1 MSLCLSLSLPL
12 SLSLLCF
19 CLCVK
24 KKLNNK
30 EPVNLRGVR
39 KEKKNQTN
47 RHCSKF
53 IPFAKYLSRG
63 RIVGRDVGFGS
74 HGNRIDCQK
83 KAPPHHHPHT
93 HTSRIEKEKTK
104 AIAVLE
110 RSLSSTVG
118 HYSLAPHICFL
129 LCWQDIDLVPT
140 DIAAGLM
147 LVEQQQKCREE
158 NLSTI
163 VIENMP
169 TCQSGPSA
177 EAVAVLPV
185 NEGGDEG
192 PVTVMIGG
200 DLTQSWMTV
209 PMMTHYM
216 MFALGSY
223 GWPFYMYTHLFTG
236 LCRLCAACR

>member
-1 MSLCLSLSLPL
+1 M
-12 SLSLLCF
+12 
-19 CLCVK
+19 
-24 KKLNNK
+24 
-30 EPVNLRGVR
+30 
-39 KEKKNQTN
+39 
-47 RHCSKF
+47 
-53 IPFAKYLSRG
+53 
-63 RIVGRDVGFGS
+63 
-74 HGNRIDCQK
+74 
-83 KAPPHHHPHT
+83 
-93 HTSRIEKEKTK
+93 
-104 AIAVLE
+104 
-110 RSLSSTVG
+110 
-118 HYSLAPHICFL
+118 
-129 LCWQDIDLVPT
+129 PT